1 MIKIFKKNDI
11 AYINVNNGILDVV
24 FCSFGASV
32 FRLKYNDEDMI
43 LALNRTDAF
52 CHSLQYFSK
61 TLGPVAGRVENSPF
75 AYKKGLLLHGD
86 EDALSYKNFNYEIDE
101 KEDVTVTFRVGVN
114 SKVFTTPYRFEI
126 KYVVSKNKLHIYFEG
141 EGKDD
146 ALINLSNHMYFRLPS
161 SSLVDQ
167 HLYINASKVFK
178 YRDDLLPIGIEEVK
192 PYLDFRKEALIGEKF
207 KDIALNCLN
216 NTLDHTYIFDSKEGV
231 KVSLRDS
238 KYIIKVFTNCSSCNF
253 YIDDTDS
260 KVDFFNKL
268 ESNRV
273 RGIAIEPQRNLL
285 DEEEVIIKKGDKYL
299 NYITYEF
306 SLV

>member
-1 MIKIFKKNDI
+1 MIKVFKKKDI

-52 CHSLQYFSK
+52 CNSLQYFSK

-75 AYKKGLLLHGD
+75 ALKKGLLLHGD

-167 HLYINASKVFK
+167 YLYINASKVFK

-285 DEEEVIIKKGDKYL
+285 DEEVIIKKGDKYL